1 MRELGTL
8 GMSVGTSLAF
18 EGTISKEINSTD
30 TVLINLR
37 TLIRNASQS
46 YTESPNLNVDQ
57 ITSDVKQD
65 LVKISQWI
73 DTNRGVRPITIKV
86 YAPTYKSLRFKFKK
100 ADLWE
105 PKKEKQIAY
114 QKFEFKV
121 MEALIKAYPTLIKS
135 IDYTLPTFEGLG
147 VIITHHLV
155 DLALSPSPTRLYLL
169 ESHTGHLKPYTKWY
183 TKLTSG
189 DKLFNMPVNPLTI
202 QIFGDNSTNFRSGKQ
217 AIKELVK
224 NLATERSWSPATSY
238 DKVKTDISSMR
249 AGVDKAGLQMLIN

>member
-73 DTNRGVRPITIKV
+73 DTNRG
-86 YAPTYKSLRFKFKK
+86 
-100 ADLWE
+100 
-105 PKKEKQIAY
+105 
-114 QKFEFKV
+114 
-121 MEALIKAYPTLIKS
+121 
-135 IDYTLPTFEGLG
+135 
-147 VIITHHLV
+147 
-155 DLALSPSPTRLYLL
+155 
-169 ESHTGHLKPYTKWY
+169 
-183 TKLTSG
+183 
-189 DKLFNMPVNPLTI
+189 
-202 QIFGDNSTNFRSGKQ
+202 
-217 AIKELVK
+217 
-224 NLATERSWSPATSY
+224 
-238 DKVKTDISSMR
+238 
-249 AGVDKAGLQMLIN
+249 